1 MDRFAVSANYVFQET
16 TGTLALLPDPGKTQN
31 QERALIDAAVAWLR
45 ERLPS
50 GWQIER
56 AGGDAD
62 AQIAIRSPQSHTTIV
77 VEAKRSV
84 APRDVAAW
92 TSGLARSL
100 RTVVPNVPVL
110 VVAPWL
116 SARARE
122 LLAEAGLN
130 YLDTTGNALL
140 RLDDPAVFISAAG
153 ADRNPQP
160 PERPVASLRGPK
172 AARLIR
178 TLADVRPP
186 YGVSELA
193 SAAGLTAGYVSRLL
207 ERLDREAIVERG
219 PRGAV
224 LDVDVGA
231 LLRAWAESYDVFR
244 RELTTT
250 WLAPG
255 GPRSAL
261 GSLAEAPGRTAVT
274 GSFAAVRLAPVAAP
288 SLLVAYCE
296 HVEETADALGLL
308 PADTAPNVVLLRP
321 FDEVVWTRT
330 QDEDGVAYAASSQV
344 VVDCLTGDGR
354 MPAEGEA
361 LLTALVGDDRW
372 RAPNLAAGIS

>member
-1 MDRFAVSANYVFQET
+1 M
-16 TGTLALLPDPGKTQN
+16 PDPGKTPN

-84 APRDVAAW
+84 APRDVAGW

-122 LLAEAGLN
+122 LLADAGLN

-140 RLDDPAVFISAAG
+140 RLDHPAVFISSAG

-160 PERPVASLRGPK
+160 SERPVASLRGPK

-207 ERLDREAIVERG
+207 ERLDREALVERG
-219 PRGAV
+219 PRGVV

-255 GPRSAL
+255 GPRAAL
-261 GSLAEAPGRTAVT
+261 AALADAPGRTAVT

-321 FDEVVWTRT
+321 FDEVVWTRA

-361 LLTALVGDDRW
+361 LLTALMADDRW
-372 RAPNLAAGIS
+372 RAPDLAAATS